1 MIIWPPSAVNDLPIP
16 STFGQAALHAG
27 AAGAAV
33 FGAEKVGG
41 MALGAVAAVPVAG
54 TAGAAGVIGAPVL
67 LLRRRVRRVR
77 VRGRGRGRGG
87 EEPSGGS
94 GLCRGCDFRPQLRR
108 LIRVISRCL

>member
-1 MIIWPPSAVNDLPIP
+1 
-16 STFGQAALHAG
+16 
-27 AAGAAV
+27 
-33 FGAEKVGG
+33 